1 MGDIRTVKP
10 VQTIDLPD
18 DPTETEAGRVLAAAT
33 MTWEGM
39 VVKMVAAIYTT
50 RRLAI
55 ELYVPVSPDDGAEPD
70 EGGGEED
77 EEAHELLGVLT
88 VNLADAVVRNGEIL
102 VKTWHENEPLARAAL
117 QTGLFED
124 TGRRLRAGAASVQ
137 VWRIVRRPD
146 ARERQG
152 S

>member
-1 MGDIRTVKP
+1 MKP

-18 DPTETEAGRVLAAAT
+18 DPMETDAGRVLAAAT

-55 ELYVPVSPDDGAEPD
+55 ELFVPASPDEESAPE
-70 EGGGEED
+70 ENGGEED
-77 EEAHELLGVLT
+77 EDAYELLGVLT

-102 VKTWHENEPLARAAL
+102 VKTWSENEPLARAAL

-124 TGRRLRAGAASVQ
+124 TGRRLRVGAASVQ
-137 VWRIVRRPD
+137 VWRIVRGPSAGGRH
-146 ARERQG
+146 G